1 MMIVD
6 TQGPP
11 TVAKAVDVD
20 RQGRLKKLLRLTAW
34 VLRFFRNLRPG
45 NTRTRGEL
53 SKEELIGA
61 ENKRIEAV
69 QLDLKRRKDFARWKK
84 VLALEKIG
92 GVLRCVG
99 RLGNSDLEVE
109 AQRPII
115 LPKDHIYTIL
125 TIEECHERVLHGGVR
140 ETLAELRSK
149 FWVPKGRQC
158 VKKVLNKCVNCK
170 KLEGKAYSAPCSA
183 APPKFRVT
191 EAPPFSKVGVDFAG
205 PFYVKSQT
213 ASMTKVYIAL
223 FS

>member
-69 QLDLKRRKDFARWKK
+69 QLDLKRQKDFTSLKK

-99 RLGNSDLEVE
+99 RCGNSDLEVE

-115 LPKDHIYTIL
+115 FP
-125 TIEECHERVLHGGVR
+125 
-140 ETLAELRSK
+140 
-149 FWVPKGRQC
+149 
-158 VKKVLNKCVNCK
+158 
-170 KLEGKAYSAPCSA
+170 
-183 APPKFRVT
+183 
-191 EAPPFSKVGVDFAG
+191 
-205 PFYVKSQT
+205 
-213 ASMTKVYIAL
+213 
-223 FS
+223 